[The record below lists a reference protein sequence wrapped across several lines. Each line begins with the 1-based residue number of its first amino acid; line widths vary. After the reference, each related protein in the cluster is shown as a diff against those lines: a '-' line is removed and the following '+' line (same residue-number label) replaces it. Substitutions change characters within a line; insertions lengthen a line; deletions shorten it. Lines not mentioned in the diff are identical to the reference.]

1 MGDVTQKRAERARK
15 RAAARR
21 AFGRALDDLL
31 ALKRVSQSELARRYA
46 EAAGGKITPSK
57 VSDWIRGESLPED
70 GDPEA
75 IFLVERLLGA
85 PRGSLARHLGF
96 LPVDTEGCT
105 VEVAVEL
112 DPHLDEADRV
122 GLLGQYRALVA
133 FRRG

>member
-1 MGDVTQKRAERARK
+1 MDPRHRRIEKRAKE
-15 RAAARR
+15 RR
-21 AFGRALDDLL
+21 AFGRALEDAL
-31 ALKRVSQSELARRYA
+31 ADARMSQTELARRYA
-46 EAAGGKITPSK
+46 EAVGGSVTPSK
-57 VSDWIRGESLPED
+57 VSDWIHGESLPEE

-75 IFLVERLLGA
+75 VFLVERLVGA

-96 LPVDTEGCT
+96 LPIDTAGCT

-112 DPHLDEADRV
+112 DPHLDEGDRI